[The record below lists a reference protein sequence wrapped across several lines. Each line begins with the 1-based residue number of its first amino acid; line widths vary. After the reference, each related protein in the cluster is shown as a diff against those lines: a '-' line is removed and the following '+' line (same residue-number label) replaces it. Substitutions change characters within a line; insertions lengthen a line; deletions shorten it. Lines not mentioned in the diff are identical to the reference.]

1 MKDRRVGNNMRN
13 TKTTKKKGVTKKRS
27 SAQKLNKSTNINAK
41 KRVQSK
47 KRKRKSSL
55 SIKYLK
61 SRVLLSSIIFIGLFM
76 LMALRV
82 TSIKLFKGEEYT
94 KGALGNMIKSE
105 SIIIPER
112 GRIVDRNNKVLA
124 TSTLT
129 YNVVLSPN
137 DILRTNEAIQSE
149 TYTGLEEVLG
159 IKANDIKKI
168 VEDRPTSK
176 NYVLEKKVDAE
187 IVEPLKKL
195 QGVFLEKTYKR
206 QYPSGESAAQV
217 LGFFNKNDEGQYGIE
232 QQYEEYLKG
241 KPGRAFS
248 RVESQKIVTRQ
259 IQEAKTGDTITLTLD
274 EVIQQYVTR
283 TMEKYIDQYKP
294 INASAI
300 IMNPSTG
307 EIYSMYS
314 YPSYDPN
321 VYNNLSEQLGSS
333 VWNNLEVEKQSEKL
347 LSAWKNHTMQYMYEP
362 GSTMKPIIMAMAL
375 EEGII
380 KGDETYIC
388 HGHRVVQD
396 RTIRCWKTSGHG
408 EQTLEEVLANSCNVG
423 MMDLTADMDNGVFLD
438 YIKRFGFG
446 EATGIDL
453 AGEEVGLLHN
463 SLSAVDKATYSMGQN
478 LTVTPLQLVTAFSA
492 VVNGGYLLEPYI
504 VDSIVD
510 EEGSKVLESKTTFRR
525 EVVSTEVSAQVT
537 DYMRRVVDDGTGTA
551 AAIAGYD
558 IGGKT
563 GTGEKWVN
571 INGKLQRPKDEYVVS
586 FIGTAPISNPKV
598 VGLVTFDGLPDK
610 TGASSAAF
618 KEMMQDIL
626 PYLDIELKG
635 GGTEAES
642 LVVKVP
648 DVANKTI
655 YDAINSLE
663 QKELE
668 YQLVGIGSK
677 IVNQAPKAGDDWHKG
692 GSVKIYVEPQDMG
705 QIDIVPDLIGKTM
718 EQAKELVGDN
728 YILEGTV
735 TGTIEYQFPLP
746 QTKIEKGNKIII
758 KKDK

>member
-1 MKDRRVGNNMRN
+1 MKDRGVGNRMKDIKN
-13 TKTTKKKGVTKKRS
+13 TKNKGTSKNRKVVQKTNTNKDANVRKKTRS
-27 SAQKLNKSTNINAK
+27 SKNKNA
-41 KRVQSK
+41 
-47 KRKRKSSL
+47 L
-55 SIKYLK
+55 SMKYLK
-61 SRVLLSSIIFIGLFM
+61 RRVIGASIIFICIFIFM
-76 LMALRV
+76 AIRV
-82 TSIKLFKGEEYT
+82 TSIKLLKGEEYT
-94 KGALGNMIKSE
+94 KGALSNMLKSE
-105 SIIIPER
+105 SIIIPQR
-112 GRIVDRNNKVLA
+112 GNIVDRNNKVLA

-129 YNVVLSPN
+129 YNVVLSPS
-137 DILRTNEAIQSE
+137 DILGTKKETQTE
-149 TYTGLEEVLG
+149 TYNGLEKALG
-159 IKANDIKKI
+159 IKATDIKKR
-168 VEDRPTSK
+168 VEERPTSK
-176 NYVLEKKVDAE
+176 NYVLKRKVEAD
-187 IVEPLKKL
+187 IIEPLKQL

-241 KPGRAFS
+241 KPGREFS
-248 RVESQKIVTRQ
+248 QMEDQKIVTRQ
-259 IQEAKTGDTITLTLD
+259 MQEAKAGDTIILTLD
-274 EVIQQYVTR
+274 EVIQQYVTM
-283 TMEKYIDQYKP
+283 TMEKYIKQYNP

-314 YPSYDPN
+314 YPSYNPN
-321 VYNNLSEQLGSS
+321 SYNDLSKQLGSS
-333 VWNNLEVEKQSEKL
+333 VWNSLEEEKQSEKL

-362 GSTMKPIIMAMAL
+362 GSTMKPIVMAMAL

-380 KGDETYIC
+380 KGNETYTC
-388 HGHRVVQD
+388 HGHKVVQD

-423 MMDLTADMDNGVFLD
+423 MIELTHEMDNGVFLD

-446 EATGIDL
+446 ESTGIDL

-463 SLSAVDKATYSMGQN
+463 SLGNVDKATYSMGQN
-478 LTVTPLQLVTAFSA
+478 LTVTPLQLVNAFSA

-504 VDSIVD
+504 VDSIID
-510 EEGSKVLESKTTFRR
+510 ENGNKVLESKNTVRR

-537 DYMRRVVDDGTGTA
+537 DYMRKVVDDGTGTA

-571 INGKLQRPKDEYVVS
+571 VDGKLQRPKDEYVVS

-626 PYLDIELKG
+626 PYLDVELKG
-635 GGTEAES
+635 GSSGEDS
-642 LVVKVP
+642 MIVKVP
-648 DVANKTI
+648 DLIDKNI
-655 YDAINSLE
+655 YDAVASLE
-663 QKELE
+663 SKGLSYE
-668 YQLVGIGSK
+668 LVGIGSK
-677 IVNQAPKAGDDWHKG
+677 IVDQSPKAGEDWHKG
-692 GSVKIYVEPQDMG
+692 GSVKIYLKPNDMNE
-705 QIDIVPDLIGKTM
+705 IDIVPDLIGKTM
-718 EQAKELVGDN
+718 EEAKNEVGN
-728 YILEGTV
+728 KYILEGLVDTAI
-735 TGTIEYQFPLP
+735 GYQFPP
-746 QTKIEKGNKIII
+746 PGTKIEKGNKVII